1 MAAPKQ
7 QLLRTLEDLKDEEL
21 KRFKWFLQQADVLAD
36 YPAIPTCQLERAD
49 RCDTVDQ
56 MVQTY
61 GLPGALEVTRKVLVE
76 INRNDLAQSLS
87 NSSSGPKDLLVRRP
101 EPPRHITSYQ
111 HTLQSNLQD
120 RFMCAQEGWLEKKD
134 KTRLDNI
141 YTELYI
147 TDGRDVHINTQHEVR
162 QIEMARSSAGTEKP
176 IKHSDIFKHPSGE
189 ETPVR
194 TVLTNGIAGIGKTFL
209 VRKFILDWAEGKSN
223 QDVHLIFP
231 FTFRELNLLKG
242 EMFSF
247 AALIHECIRETID
260 IEEEALNYI
269 FMELQKSGSSN
280 YNKSDFKLLFVLDG
294 LDENRLKLDF
304 TTNDKNVIDV
314 TKSTT
319 VEVLLSN
326 LIKGKLLPSARI
338 WITTRPAAANQI
350 KDFDM
355 VTEVRGFTDPQ
366 KEEYF
371 TKRIK
376 DKAQASRVI
385 SHVKST
391 RSLHIMCHIPVFCWI
406 ITIVLKEVL
415 KALERGNLPKNLT
428 EMYTEFLVFQIEQ
441 TKQKYDT
448 EKTNQYIQ
456 SLAKLAFHQL
466 VEDKM
471 IFYEKDLKKSG
482 INFNEASVYSGVF
495 TQIFKE
501 ERGRV
506 KDKEKNKMFSFVH
519 LSIQEFLAAVHV
531 VLSLINNNKN
541 VMAKP
546 WMIFSKTSTAKVHRI
561 AIDKALQS
569 PNGHLDLFLRFLL
582 GLSLETNQ
590 SRLPGLLKQTG
601 SSSQTHLETV
611 QYIKEKIRENPSPER
626 SINLFHCLNEL
637 NDHSLVEE
645 IQQYLKSGSLSTAKL
660 SPAQWSALVFILLS
674 SEEELKVFELKK
686 YSASEEGLLRLLP
699 VVKASSRSVL
709 SDCQLSE
716 RSCEALAS
724 VLSSK
729 SSSLRDLDLSNNDL
743 QDSGVKLLS
752 AGLGSPHCK
761 LDTLRLSGCLVS
773 EEGCDSLASALS
785 SNPSHLK
792 ELDLSYNHPG
802 DSGVKRLSARLEDPD
817 CSLETLRLDHCG
829 RRWLKSGLRKYL
841 GEVKLDPNTANRNL
855 SLSEDN
861 RKVTVV
867 KKKQPYPDHPD
878 RFDHWL
884 QVLCGDGLTGRGYW
898 EVEWEGWAHIGV
910 TYRGISRR
918 GEGVDCR
925 IGWNDK
931 SWCLSCLDNSYC
943 ARYDNKESVIDIPQI
958 LDSNRV
964 GVYLDW
970 PAGTLSF
977 YRVSSDS
984 LIHLHTFTT
993 TFTEPLYPGI
1003 GCGFRWFGS
1012 SVSLCQ

>member
-1 MAAPKQ
+1 M
-7 QLLRTLEDLKDEEL
+7 
-21 KRFKWFLQQADVLAD
+21 
-36 YPAIPTCQLERAD
+36 
-49 RCDTVDQ
+49 
-56 MVQTY
+56 
-61 GLPGALEVTRKVLVE
+61 
-76 INRNDLAQSLS
+76 
-87 NSSSGPKDLLVRRP
+87 
-101 EPPRHITSYQ
+101 
-111 HTLQSNLQD
+111 
-120 RFMCAQEGWLEKKD
+120 D
-134 KTRLDNI
+134 KTRLDDI
-141 YTELYI
+141 YTQLFI
-147 TDGRDVHINTQHEVR
+147 THGREVHINTQHEVM
-162 QIEMARSSAGTEKP
+162 QIKMASTQPAVTKETIQPR
-176 IKHSDIFKHPSGE
+176 DIFKHPSGE
-189 ETPVR
+189 DTPVR

-223 QDVHLIFP
+223 QDVHLILP
-231 FTFRELNLLKG
+231 FTFRELNLLKRKRY
-242 EMFSF
+242 SL

-260 IEEEALNYI
+260 IEEETLNSI
-269 FMELQKSGSSN
+269 FMELQKSGNSN
-280 YNKSDFKLLFVLDG
+280 YNKSDFKVLFVLDG

-304 TTNDKNVIDV
+304 TTNDKKVIDV

-319 VEVLLSN
+319 VEDLLSN

-338 WITTRPAAANQI
+338 WITTRPGAANQI
-350 KDFDM
+350 KDFVDM
-355 VTEVRGFTDPQ
+355 VTEVRGFTNPQ
-366 KEEYF
+366 KQQYFRKRFGDEE
-371 TKRIK
+371 
-376 DKAQASRVI
+376 QASKI
-385 SHVKST
+385 ILHVKST

-415 KALERGNLPKNLT
+415 NTTERGNLPKNLT
-428 EMYTEFLVFQIEQ
+428 EMYTEFLVFQIDQ
-441 TKQKYDT
+441 TEEKY
-448 EKTNQYIQ
+448 EKTNRYIR

-466 VEDKM
+466 EKGKL

-501 ERGRV
+501 ERGRF
-506 KDKEKNKMFSFVH
+506 KDKVKEKMFSFVH

-531 VLSLINNNKN
+531 VLALINNNKN

-546 WMIFSKTSTAKVHRI
+546 RLSLRWFRSKPSTTEVHRI

-601 SSSQTHLETV
+601 SSPQTHQETV

-637 NDHSLVEE
+637 NDDSLVEE
-645 IQQYLKSGSLSTAKL
+645 IQQYLQSGSLSTDEL

-674 SEEELKVFELKK
+674 SEEELEVFELKK

-699 VVKASSRSVL
+699 VVRASSRSVL
-709 SDCQLSE
+709 SGCQLSE

-724 VLSSK
+724 VLSSE

-743 QDSGVKLLS
+743 QDSGMKQLS
-752 AGLGSPHCK
+752 AGLGNPHCR

-773 EEGCDSLASALS
+773 EEGCDSLASALR

-802 DSGVKRLSARLEDPD
+802 DSGVKRLSDGLVNSRWR
-817 CSLETLRLDHCG
+817 LETLRLEPSG
-829 RRWLKSGLRKYL
+829 KRWLKSGLRKYL
-841 GEVKLDPNTANRNL
+841 SKIKLDPNTANRKL

-861 RKVTVV
+861 RKATMKGPTAGETKWQLLRTLEDLDSRDLKKFKWNLQQADILEDYPAIRKSQLERADRPEIVDLMVQTYDVPGALEVTRKVLVRINREVTEVV
-867 KKKQPYPDHPD
+867 EEYQPYPDHPD
-878 RFDHWL
+878 RFDGWF
-884 QVLCGDGLTGRGYW
+884 QVLCEDGLTGRGFF
-898 EVEWEGWAHIGV
+898 EVEWKEEVHIGV
-910 TYRGISRR
+910 TYRGISRKGR
-918 GEGVDCR
+918 GDDCL
-925 IGWNDK
+925 IGGNDK
-931 SWCLSCLDNSYC
+931 SWSLICSRNSYSVC
-943 ARYDNKESVIDIPQI
+943 HNNKTTDLRISASESDRI
-958 LDSNRV
+958 

-977 YRVSSDS
+977 YRVPAGQSSDS

-993 TFTEPLYPGI
+993 TFTEPLYPGF
-1003 GCGFRWFGS
+1003 GFVPGS

>member
-1 MAAPKQ
+1 MAKQ
-7 QLLRTLEDLKDEEL
+7 QLCRTLRDLRDNEF
-21 KRFKWFLQQADVLAD
+21 KRFKSILQDRDFLED
-36 YPAIPTCQLERAD
+36 YPAIPVCQLENAD
-49 RCDTVDQ
+49 RSDTVNQ

-61 GLPGALEVTRKVLVE
+61 GGLSGALAVTLKVLQE
-76 INRNDLAQSLS
+76 INRNDLVQELQL
-87 NSSSGPKDLLVRRP
+87 KDSYVLRP
-101 EPPRHITSYQ
+101 ELSRDITSYQ
-111 HTLQSNLQD
+111 RTLRSHLQN
-120 RFMCAQEGWLEKKD
+120 RFMCVQEGWLEKKD

-141 YTELYI
+141 FTELYI

-209 VRKFILDWAEGKSN
+209 VNKFILDWAEGKSN
-223 QDVHLIFP
+223 EDVHLIFP

-242 EMFSF
+242 KKFRF
-247 AALIHECIRETID
+247 AKLIHECIRETKD
-260 IEEEALNYI
+260 IEEKDLSYI
-269 FMELQKSGSSN
+269 FRELQTSGNDN
-280 YNKSDFKLLFVLDG
+280 YDKSDFKLLFVLDG
-294 LDENRLKLDF
+294 LDENRLQLDF

-314 TKSTT
+314 TELTR

-428 EMYTEFLVFQIEQ
+428 EMYTEFLLFQMEQ
-441 TKQKYDT
+441 TENKYGT
-448 EKTNQYIQ
+448 EKYIR

-466 VEDKM
+466 EEGKL
-471 IFYEKDLKKSG
+471 IFYEKDLNKSG
-482 INFNEASVYSGVF
+482 INFKEASVYSGVF

-501 ERGRV
+501 ERGRF
-506 KDKEKNKMFSFVH
+506 KDKDKNKMFSFVH
-519 LSIQEFLAAVHV
+519 LTIQEFLAAVHV

-546 WMIFSKTSTAKVHRI
+546 RLSLRGLRSKPSTTEVHRI

-601 SSSQTHLETV
+601 SSPQTHLETV

-660 SPAQWSALVFILLS
+660 SPAQWSALVFVLLS

-686 YSASEEGLLRLLP
+686 YSASDEGLLRLLP

-709 SDCQLSE
+709 SGCQLSE
-716 RSCEALAS
+716 RSCEALASVLSSESSSLRDLDLSNNDLQDSGVKLLSGGLGSPHCKLETLRLNQTKLTEDCCKELSS

-752 AGLGSPHCK
+752 DGLGSPHCK
-761 LDTLRLSGCLVS
+761 LETLRLSGCLVS
-773 EEGCDSLASALS
+773 EEGCTSVASALS

-792 ELDLSYNHPG
+792 VLDLSYNHPRE
-802 DSGVKRLSARLEDPD
+802 RLLFAGRENPHWRQ
-817 CSLETLRLDHCG
+817 TLRYGDTVCCPAEIIGSFEMNRAL
-829 RRWLKSGLRKYL
+829 SGKWTRS
-841 GEVKLDPNTANRNL
+841 G
-855 SLSEDN
+855 
-861 RKVTVV
+861 
-867 KKKQPYPDHPD
+867 
-878 RFDHWL
+878 
-884 QVLCGDGLTGRGYW
+884 
-898 EVEWEGWAHIGV
+898 
-910 TYRGISRR
+910 
-918 GEGVDCR
+918 
-925 IGWNDK
+925 
-931 SWCLSCLDNSYC
+931 
-943 ARYDNKESVIDIPQI
+943 
-958 LDSNRV
+958 
-964 GVYLDW
+964 
-970 PAGTLSF
+970 
-977 YRVSSDS
+977 
-984 LIHLHTFTT
+984 
-993 TFTEPLYPGI
+993 
-1003 GCGFRWFGS
+1003 GS
-1012 SVSLCQ
+1012 SKWR